1 MAKVP
6 EADARLFKN
15 KFVCRV
21 CKTVKKAM
29 NMKVLAGKIKCS
41 KCGSSALR
49 VKRKK

>member
-1 MAKVP
+1 MAKFA

-21 CKTVKKAM
+21 CKTVNKTT
-29 NMKVLAGKIKCS
+29 NMKVLAGKVKC
-41 KCGSSALR
+41 KGCGSSALR